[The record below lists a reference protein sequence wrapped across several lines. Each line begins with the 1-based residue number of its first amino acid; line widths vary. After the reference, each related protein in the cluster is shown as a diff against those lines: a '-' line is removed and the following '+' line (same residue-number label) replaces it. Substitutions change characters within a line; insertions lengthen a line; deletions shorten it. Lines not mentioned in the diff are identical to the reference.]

1 MFGYSVQH
9 ELDKI
14 RTFLGVCPQF
24 DTLWDTLSGREHLEI
39 FATLKGM
46 SAEEARVE
54 AEQLLAKVQL
64 SKDAD
69 KPVGQY
75 SGGMR
80 RRVSVAIS
88 LICNPSV
95 IFLDEPTTGLDP
107 SPGDTCGQSS
117 RRPRGGRSSSSQRT
131 PWRKQTSWATESRF
145 CPRESS
151 TALAPA

>member
-80 RRVSVAIS
+80 RRVSVAVS
-88 LICNPSV
+88 LIGNPSV
-95 IFLDEPTTGLDP
+95 IFLDEPTSGLD
-107 SPGDTCGQSS
+107 SYSS
-117 RRPRGGRSSSSQRT
+117 MKLLSAFRTSTRSF
-131 PWRKQTSWATESRF
+131 QTLTASGCSADLHAF
-145 CPRESS
+145 CP
-151 TALAPA
+151 PATMPLFSCR